1 MNDGD
6 HAEPWLPISRKEM
19 KPTMSPEFTTTSFA
33 RAGTLGVVAGLRSQL
48 PLALLTI
55 AANRGAFPAAPAP
68 LSFLRSR
75 GALITLGLAAGELV
89 GDKLPAAPPRTD
101 PASLAF
107 RVAIGATVG
116 GAVGREAG
124 TSVAACAL
132 LGAMSATVS
141 SFAGATYRRA
151 AQEATDVPDIV
162 FAVLEDA
169 AAIGLGVFALHTIA
183 ISPTR

>member
-1 MNDGD
+1 
-6 HAEPWLPISRKEM
+6 
-19 KPTMSPEFTTTSFA
+19 MSPEITTAGFA
-33 RAGTLGVVAGLRSQL
+33 RAGILGAVAGLRSQL

-55 AANRGAFPAAPAP
+55 AANRGAFAATAPAP
-68 LSFLRSR
+68 LSLLRSR
-75 GALITLGLAAGELV
+75 GALITLGLAAGEVV
-89 GDKLPAAPPRTD
+89 GDKLLAAPPRTN

-151 AQEATDVPDIV
+151 AQEATDVPDFV

-169 AAIGLGVFALHTIA
+169 VAIGLGVFALHTIA
-183 ISPTR
+183 TSPTR